1 MEAKDA
7 AVWQLYIGDGIWRG
21 NCPAEA
27 GYCERTGRCT
37 RTELAR
43 ISHEEHQ
50 TEWKN
55 NTILINYT
63 LIYLKFGIADCNSA
77 K

>member
-1 MEAKDA
+1 MTVDPRKNIEQACA
-7 AVWQLYIGDGIWRG
+7 
-21 NCPAEA
+21 AEA
-27 GYCERTGRCT
+27 LARAQ
-37 RTELAR
+37 TELAR

-50 TEWKN
+50 PEWKN